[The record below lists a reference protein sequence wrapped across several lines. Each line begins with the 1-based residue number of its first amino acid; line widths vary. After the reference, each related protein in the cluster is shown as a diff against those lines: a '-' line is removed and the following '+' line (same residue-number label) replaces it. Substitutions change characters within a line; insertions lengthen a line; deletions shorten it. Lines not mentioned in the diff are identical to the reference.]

1 MRSYGNIGGKK
12 IKKANVKVFGF
23 FLIFSTIIWVLVQ
36 LSKEYNRTVEIPL
49 AYINTPLDK
58 SVQEKPKTVRFN
70 LDAKGFLL
78 IWKYEF
84 FKPVLTIDLKN
95 AKEVGS
101 QLVYNIRDNRNSIE
115 NQLDIDFD
123 DANFL
128 KDSLVIDFQP
138 RKEKRVLVLPKT
150 NLNYDIGF
158 SAVNRVQLVPD
169 SITVSGPKNI
179 IDTLS
184 SVSTNVISA
193 SNISKDIL
201 GTISI
206 DTTNLGM
213 LNFYRNT
220 VDYTQ
225 KVAKF
230 TEGNVEIPVEVINV
244 PRGTNLTIFP
254 KRVMVYYQVNLK
266 NYEFVKADQFKVVCD
281 FNEIQ
286 EGVGYMLAQISEQPR
301 FVNNVRLNERK
312 IQFIIKR

>member
-12 IKKANVKVFGF
+12 IKKANVQVFGF
-23 FLIFSTIIWVLVQ
+23 FLIFSAIIWVLVQ

-49 AYINTPLDK
+49 TYVNTPLDK
-58 SVQEKPKTVRFN
+58 SLQDTPKTLRFN

-78 IWKYEF
+78 IWKYRF
-84 FKPVLTIDLKN
+84 FKPELTIDLSN
-95 AKEVGS
+95 TEEVGS
-101 QLVYNIRDNRNSIE
+101 QLVYDIQDNRNSIE
-115 NQLDIDFD
+115 NQLNIDFD
-123 DANFL
+123 KTNFL

-138 RKEKRVLVLPKT
+138 RKEKRVLISPKT
-150 NLNYDIGF
+150 SLNYDVGF
-158 SAVNRVQLVPD
+158 SAVNQVELQPD
-169 SITVSGPKNI
+169 SVTVSGPENI

-184 SVSTNVISA
+184 SISTTMISA
-193 SNISKDIL
+193 SNISKDIS
-201 GTISI
+201 GTVAI
-206 DTTNLGM
+206 DTANLGM

-220 VDYTQ
+220 VDYSQ

-230 TEGNVEIPVEVINV
+230 TEGNVEIPVEVINL

-254 KRVMVYYQVNLK
+254 KKVMLYFQVNLK

-286 EGVGYMLAQISEQPR
+286 EGVDYMLAQVSEKPR

>member
-12 IKKANVKVFGF
+12 IKKANVQVFGF
-23 FLIFSTIIWVLVQ
+23 FLIFSAILWVLVQ

-49 AYINTPLDK
+49 TYINTPMDK
-58 SVQEKPKTVRFN
+58 TLQDAPKTLRFN

-95 AKEVGS
+95 TKENGA
-101 QLVYNIRDNRNSIE
+101 QLVYNIRDHRSSIE
-115 NQLDIDFD
+115 NQLNIDFED
-123 DANFL
+123 TNFL
-128 KDSLVIDFQP
+128 KDDIVIDFQP
-138 RKEKRVLVLPKT
+138 RKEKRVLVIPKT
-150 NLNYDIGF
+150 KLNYDVGF
-158 SAVNRVQLVPD
+158 SAVNRVQLSPD
-169 SITVSGPKNI
+169 SITVSGAKNI

-184 SVSTNVISA
+184 SVSTNLISL
-193 SNISKDIL
+193 SNISKDIS
-201 GTISI
+201 GTIAI

-220 VDYTQ
+220 VNYTQ

-254 KRVMVYYQVNLK
+254 KKVMIYYQVNLK

-281 FNEIQ
+281 FDEIQ
-286 EGVGYMLAQISEQPR
+286 DGVDYMLAQISEQPR

>member
-1 MRSYGNIGGKK
+1 MRSYGNIGGKR
-12 IKKANVKVFGF
+12 IKKANVQVFGF
-23 FLIFSTIIWVLVQ
+23 FLIFSAIIWVLVQ

-49 AYINTPLDK
+49 SYVNTPLDK
-58 SVQEKPKTVRFN
+58 SLEDTPKTLRFN

-78 IWKYEF
+78 IWKYKF
-84 FKPVLTIDLKN
+84 FKPELTIDLSN
-95 AKEVGS
+95 TSEVGS
-101 QLVYNIRDNRNSIE
+101 QLVYNIQDNRSSIE
-115 NQLDIDFD
+115 NQLGIDFENAD
-123 DANFL
+123 FL
-128 KDSLVIDFQP
+128 RDSLVIDFQP
-138 RKEKRVLVLPKT
+138 RKEKRVLILPKT
-150 NLNYDIGF
+150 SFNYDVGF
-158 SAVNRVQLVPD
+158 SAVDRVQLAPD
-169 SITVSGPKNI
+169 SVTVSGPENI

-184 SVSTNVISA
+184 SVSTTVISA
-193 SNISKDIL
+193 SNVSKDIS
-201 GTISI
+201 GTVAI
-206 DTTNLGM
+206 DTSNLGM

-254 KRVMVYYQVNLK
+254 KNVIVYYQVNLK
-266 NYEFVKADQFKVVCD
+266 NYEFVKADQFKIVCD

-286 EGVGYMLAQISEQPR
+286 EGVDYMLAQISEMPR

>member
-12 IKKANVKVFGF
+12 IKKADVQVFGF
-23 FLIFSTIIWVLVQ
+23 FLIFSAILWGLVQ

-49 AYINTPLDK
+49 TYINIPLDK
-58 SVQEKPKTVRFN
+58 SLEDTPKKIRFN

-78 IWKYEF
+78 IWKYKF

-95 AKEVGS
+95 TKEVGS
-101 QLVYNIRDNRNSIE
+101 QLIYNIRDHRSSIE
-115 NQLDIDFD
+115 NQLDIDFE

-128 KDSLVIDFQP
+128 KDSLVIDFQL
-138 RKEKRVLVLPKT
+138 RKEKRVIVLPKT
-150 NLNYDIGF
+150 SLNYDVGF
-158 SAVNRVQLVPD
+158 SAVNRVQLEPD
-169 SITVSGPKNI
+169 SITVSGPEDI

-184 SVSTNVISA
+184 SVSTKLISA
-193 SNISKDIL
+193 SNVNKDIS
-201 GTISI
+201 GTIAI
-206 DTTNLGM
+206 DTSNLEK

-220 VDYTQ
+220 VDYNQ

-230 TEGNVEIPVEVINV
+230 TEGNVEISVDVINV

-254 KRVMVYYQVNLK
+254 KNVMVYYQVNLK
-266 NYEFVKADQFKVVCD
+266 NYEFVKADQFKVICD

-286 EGVGYMLAQISEQPR
+286 KGVGYMLAQISEQPH